1 MKHGFFDFLLSLYP
15 KDHREMFGAEMANVL
30 RQAAQDRR
38 SEGIAAYLWFT
49 FFEIAG
55 LLAGA
60 VALRAATLA
69 GRSRIK
75 PVLWIPAASSV
86 EETERLI
93 QRSVDCMVR
102 AIATHQFVKA
112 RFYSEVERKLRQRL
126 EGLKGELPH

>member
-1 MKHGFFDFLLSLYP
+1 MRFLDFLLRLYP
-15 KDHREMFGAEMANVL
+15 KDHREMFGAEMASVL
-30 RQAAQDRR
+30 HQAAQDRR

-69 GRSRIK
+69 GRRRMK
-75 PVLWIPAASSV
+75 PIIWIPAASSV
-86 EETERLI
+86 EETELLI
-93 QRSVDCMVR
+93 QHSIDCMVH

-126 EGLKGELPH
+126 QDFNR

>member
-1 MKHGFFDFLLSLYP
+1 MKLRFFDLLLRLYP

-30 RQAAQDRR
+30 RQASHDRR
-38 SEGIAAYLWFT
+38 REGIAAYLWFT

-60 VALRAATLA
+60 VALQAATLA
-69 GRSRIK
+69 GHRRIK
-75 PVLWIPAASSV
+75 PVLWIPAASTV
-86 EETERLI
+86 EETELLI
-93 QRSVDCMVR
+93 QRSIDCMVH

-126 EGLKGELPH
+126 QDLTGELPH